1 MNSTWYLIALGPAA
15 LLLEPGGYLPPL
27 MVVAAAFGIFFG
39 TLSLGRAPRAA
50 QRPAPPH

>member
-1 MNSTWYLIALGPAA
+1 MDSTWYLIALGPAA
-15 LLLEPGGYLPPL
+15 LLVEPGGFLPPL

-50 QRPAPPH
+50 ESPARPH